1 MVVDAM
7 ATTLIIVAVGISL
20 LLTVNSV
27 INHFAL
33 IRPKPARIASRVAI
47 LIPARNEENS
57 ITSAV
62 QSVFN
67 QELLDQFEVV
77 VLNDGSTDATAE
89 KLSALTH
96 PKLRVINGEPELP
109 QGWLGKNWACH
120 RLSESVD
127 ADFLVFIDSDVT
139 LEPLAVASAI
149 NALTE
154 NQLHLVSPYPRQLAP
169 TLLARIVQPLL
180 QWSWL
185 TTVPLRTTRSSV
197 RPSLAVA
204 NGQFLVCRTDSYV
217 ASGGHKEV
225 RSEVLDDIELLR
237 SFYRNGFTGCVI
249 DGSDIAT
256 CKMYESNQ
264 DLISGYAK
272 SLWNAFG
279 GPIGS
284 LFVNT
289 FFLFVYVFPL
299 TGLFTGQVP
308 LALLGLISGIA
319 GRLVSA
325 KTSSGKLLPDSLLHP
340 ISILAFS
347 LLNLVS
353 WWRHLMG
360 TNTWKSRDLK

>member
-1 MVVDAM
+1 M
-7 ATTLIIVAVGISL
+7 ATTLITVAVSISL

-47 LIPARNEENS
+47 LIPARDEEHS

-62 QSVFN
+62 NSALG
-67 QELLDQFEVV
+67 QELLDQFELV
-77 VLNDGSTDATAE
+77 VLNDASTDSTAE
-89 KLSALTH
+89 KLSAFRD
-96 PKLRVINGEPELP
+96 PKLRVINGELVLPE
-109 QGWLGKNWACH
+109 GWLGKNWACH

-127 ADFLVFIDSDVT
+127 ADFLVFVDSDVT

-169 TLLARIVQPLL
+169 TLLARVVQPLL

-185 TTVPLRTTRSSV
+185 TTVPLRTTRSSL

-204 NGQFLVCRTDSYV
+204 NGQFLVCRADSYA
-217 ASGGHKEV
+217 ASGGHKEIKI
-225 RSEVLDDIELLR
+225 EVLDDIELLR

-256 CKMYESNQ
+256 CKMYETNQ

-284 LFVNT
+284 LFVNV

-299 TGLFTGQVP
+299 AGFITGQTS
-308 LALLGLISGIA
+308 LALLGLMSGIA

-325 KTSSGKLLPDSLLHP
+325 KTSNGKLLPYSLLHP

-360 TNTWKSRDLK
+360 TNTWKSRVLK

>member
-7 ATTLIIVAVGISL
+7 ATTLITVAVSISL

-47 LIPARNEENS
+47 LIPARDEEHS

-62 QSVFN
+62 NSALG

-77 VLNDGSTDATAE
+77 ILNDASTDGTAE
-89 KLSALTH
+89 KLSDFTD
-96 PKLRVINGEPELP
+96 PKLRVINGELELP

-127 ADFLVFIDSDVT
+127 ADFLVFVDSDVT
-139 LEPLAVASAI
+139 LEPLSVASAI

-169 TLLARIVQPLL
+169 TLLARVVQPLL

-185 TTVPLRTTRSSV
+185 TTVPLRTTRLSL

-204 NGQFLVCRTDSYV
+204 NGQFLVCRADSYV
-217 ASGGHKEV
+217 ASGGHKEIK
-225 RSEVLDDIELLR
+225 SEVLDDIELLR

-256 CKMYESNQ
+256 CKMYETNQ

-284 LFVNT
+284 LFVNA

-299 TGLFTGQVP
+299 AGFITGQIS
-308 LALLGLISGIA
+308 LALLGLMSGIA

-340 ISILAFS
+340 MSILAFS

-353 WWRHLMG
+353 WWRHLAG

>member
-20 LLTVNSV
+20 LLTINSV
-27 INHFAL
+27 INYFAL

-47 LIPARNEENS
+47 LIPARDEEDS
-57 ITSAV
+57 IISAV
-62 QSVFN
+62 QSVLN

-89 KLSALTH
+89 KLSTLTH
-96 PKLRVINGEPELP
+96 PKLRVINGESELP
-109 QGWLGKNWACH
+109 SGWLGKNWACH

-149 NALTE
+149 NGLIE

-185 TTVPLRTTRSSV
+185 TTVPLRTTRLSL

-204 NGQFLVCRTDSYV
+204 NGQFLVCRADSY
-217 ASGGHKEV
+217 ATSGGHKEIK
-225 RSEVLDDIELLR
+225 SEVLDDIELLR
-237 SFYRNGFTGCVI
+237 LFYRNGFTGCVI

-256 CKMYESNQ
+256 CKMYETNQ
-264 DLISGYAK
+264 DLIAGYAK

-289 FFLFVYVFPL
+289 FFLFVYIFPL
-299 TGLFTGQVP
+299 SGLFTGHVP
-308 LALLGLISGIA
+308 LALLALMSGIV
-319 GRLVSA
+319 GRLISA
-325 KTSSGKLLPDSLLHP
+325 KTSSGRLLPDSLLHP

>member
-1 MVVDAM
+1 M
-7 ATTLIIVAVGISL
+7 ATTLIAVAVAISF
-20 LLTVNSV
+20 LLTVNTV
-27 INHFAL
+27 INHFVL
-33 IRPKPARIASRVAI
+33 IRSRATQVTAKVAI
-47 LIPARNEENS
+47 LIPARDEEDS
-57 ITSAV
+57 ITAAVKSALG
-62 QSVFN
+62 

-77 VLNDGSTDATAE
+77 VLNDASTDGTAE
-89 KLSALTH
+89 KLSAFTH

-139 LEPLAVASAI
+139 LEPAAVASAI
-149 NALTE
+149 NSLTSNE
-154 NQLHLVSPYPRQLAP
+154 LHLVSPYPRQLAP

-185 TTVPLRTTRSSV
+185 TTVPLKSTRKSLQ
-197 RPSLAVA
+197 PSLAVA
-204 NGQFLVCRTDSYV
+204 NGQFLVCRADSYQ
-217 ASGGHKEV
+217 ASGGHQGIKG
-225 RSEVLDDIELLR
+225 EVLDDIELLR
-237 SFYRNGFTGCVI
+237 AFYRNGFTGSVI
-249 DGSDIAT
+249 DGSEIST
-256 CKMYESNQ
+256 CQMYESNQ
-264 DLISGYAK
+264 ALVSGYSK

-299 TGLFTGQVP
+299 VGFFIDAVVLAALG
-308 LALLGLISGIA
+308 LALGTI
-319 GRLVSA
+319 GRLVA
-325 KTSSGKLLPDSLLHP
+325 AQTSNGRKLPDSLLHP
-340 ISILAFS
+340 ISIVTFS
-347 LLNLVS
+347 ALNLIS

>member
-1 MVVDAM
+1 M
-7 ATTLIIVAVGISL
+7 ATSLITVAVVISL
-20 LLTVNSV
+20 LLTLNTV
-27 INHFAL
+27 INHFVL
-33 IRPKPARIASRVAI
+33 IRTKATKVNAKVAI
-47 LIPARNEENS
+47 LIPARDEEDL
-57 ITSAV
+57 ITASVKSALG
-62 QSVFN
+62 

-77 VLNDGSTDATAE
+77 VLNDASTDSTAE

-139 LEPLAVASAI
+139 LMPSAVASAI
-149 NALTE
+149 NSLTS

-185 TTVPLRTTRSSV
+185 TTVPLRITRKSL

-204 NGQFLVCRTDSYV
+204 NGQFLVCRADSYK
-217 ASGGHKEV
+217 ACYGHQAIK
-225 RSEVLDDIELLR
+225 SEVLDDIELLR
-237 SFYRNGFTGCVI
+237 VFYRNGFTGSVI
-249 DGSDIAT
+249 DGSEIAT
-256 CKMYESNQ
+256 CQMYESNQ
-264 DLISGYAK
+264 ALVSGYSK

-299 TGLFTGQVP
+299 VGFFIDEVVLAALG
-308 LALLGLISGIA
+308 LALGTI
-319 GRLVSA
+319 GRLVA
-325 KTSSGKLLPDSLLHP
+325 AQTSKGRKLPDSLLHP
-340 ISILAFS
+340 ISIVTFIA
-347 LLNLVS
+347 LNLIS
-353 WWRHLMG
+353 WWRHLIG

>member
-1 MVVDAM
+1 M
-7 ATTLIIVAVGISL
+7 ATTLIAVAVAISF
-20 LLTVNSV
+20 LLTVNTV
-27 INHFAL
+27 INHFVL
-33 IRPKPARIASRVAI
+33 IRSRATQVTAKVAI
-47 LIPARNEENS
+47 LIPARDEEDS
-57 ITSAV
+57 ITAAV
-62 QSVFN
+62 KSSLA

-77 VLNDGSTDATAE
+77 VLNDASTDSTAE

-120 RLSESVD
+120 RLSESVE

-139 LEPLAVASAI
+139 LQPAAVASAI
-149 NALTE
+149 NSLTS

-185 TTVPLRTTRSSV
+185 TTVPLRSTRKSL

-204 NGQFLVCRTDSYV
+204 NGQFLVCRTDSYT
-217 ASGGHKEV
+217 ASGGHQGIK
-225 RSEVLDDIELLR
+225 SEVLDDIELLR
-237 SFYRNGFTGCVI
+237 AFYRNGFTGSVI
-249 DGSDIAT
+249 DGSEIAT
-256 CKMYESNQ
+256 CQMYKSNQ
-264 DLISGYAK
+264 ALVSGYSK

-289 FFLFVYVFPL
+289 LFLFVYVFPL
-299 TGLFTGQVP
+299 VGFFIDEVVLATLG
-308 LALLGLISGIA
+308 LALGII
-319 GRLVSA
+319 GRLVA
-325 KTSSGKLLPDSLLHP
+325 AQTSNARKLPDSLLHP
-340 ISILAFS
+340 ISIVTFS
-347 LLNLVS
+347 ALNLIS

>member
-33 IRPKPARIASRVAI
+33 IRPKPARITSRVAI
-47 LIPARNEENS
+47 LIPARNEESS
-57 ITSAV
+57 ITFAV
-62 QSVFN
+62 QSVLS

-89 KLSALTH
+89 KLSVLTH

-127 ADFLVFIDSDVT
+127 ADFFVFIDSDVT

-149 NALTE
+149 NALAE
-154 NQLHLVSPYPRQLAP
+154 NNLHLVSPYPRQLAP

-185 TTVPLRTTRSSV
+185 TTVPLRTTRLSL

-204 NGQFLVCRTDSYV
+204 NGQFLACRADSYA
-217 ASGGHKEV
+217 ASGGHKEIK
-225 RSEVLDDIELLR
+225 SEVLDDIELLR

-249 DGSDIAT
+249 DGSEIAT
-256 CKMYESNQ
+256 CKMYETNQ

-289 FFLFVYVFPL
+289 FFLFVYVFPI
-299 TGLFTGQVP
+299 TGFFIGQIP
-308 LALLGLISGIA
+308 LALLGLISGIV
-319 GRLVSA
+319 GRLISA
-325 KTSSGKLLPDSLLHP
+325 KTSSGRLLPDSLLHP

>member
-7 ATTLIIVAVGISL
+7 ATTLITVAVVISA
-20 LLTVNSV
+20 LLTLNAA
-27 INHFAL
+27 INHFAI
-33 IRPKPARIASRVAI
+33 IRPRAAQISSRVAI

-62 QSVFN
+62 QSALN
-67 QELLDQFEVV
+67 QEMLANFEVV
-77 VLNDGSTDATAE
+77 VLNDASTDATAE
-89 KLSALTH
+89 KLLAFSDH
-96 PKLRVINGEPELP
+96 KLKVISGDLELP
-109 QGWLGKNWACH
+109 EGWLGKNWACH
-120 RLSESVD
+120 RLSKSVA

-149 NALTE
+149 NSLTE
-154 NQLHLVSPYPRQLAP
+154 NQLHLISPYPRQLAP

-185 TTVPLRTTRSSV
+185 STVPLRATKKSL

-204 NGQFLVCRTDSYV
+204 NGQFLVCRADSYLV
-217 ASGGHKEV
+217 SGGHEKIK
-225 RSEVLDDIELLR
+225 SEVLDDIELLR
-237 SFYRNGFTGCVI
+237 TFYRNGFTGCVV

-256 CKMYESNQ
+256 CQMYESNQ
-264 DLISGYAK
+264 DLISGYSK

-284 LFVNT
+284 LFVNA

-299 TGLFTGQVP
+299 VGFFIDEVFLAALG
-308 LALLGLISGIA
+308 LALGTA

-325 KTSSGKLLPDSLLHP
+325 KTSNARMLPDALLHP
-340 ISILAFS
+340 VSIVAFG

-353 WWRHLMG
+353 WWRHLAG

>member
-20 LLTVNSV
+20 LLTVNSIV
-27 INHFAL
+27 NYYAL

-47 LIPARNEENS
+47 LIPARNEESS

-62 QSVFN
+62 QSVLN

-77 VLNDGSTDATAE
+77 VLDDGSTDATAE

-120 RLSESVD
+120 RLSESVE
-127 ADFLVFIDSDVT
+127 ADYLVFIDSDVT

-154 NQLHLVSPYPRQLAP
+154 NNLHLVSPYPRQLAP

-185 TTVPLRTTRSSV
+185 TTVPLRTTRLSL

-204 NGQFLVCRTDSYV
+204 NGQFLVCRAESYA
-217 ASGGHKEV
+217 ASGGHKEIK
-225 RSEVLDDIELLR
+225 SEVLDDIELLR

-256 CKMYESNQ
+256 CKMYETNQ

-299 TGLFTGQVP
+299 TGLITGQVP
-308 LALLGLISGIA
+308 LALLGLISGIT
-319 GRLVSA
+319 GRLVCA
-325 KTSSGKLLPDSLLHP
+325 KTSRGRLVPDELLHP

-347 LLNLVS
+347 ALNLVS

>member
-33 IRPKPARIASRVAI
+33 IRPKPARIALRVAI

-62 QSVFN
+62 QSVLN

-204 NGQFLVCRTDSYV
+204 NGQFLVCRSDSYA
-217 ASGGHKEV
+217 ASGGHKEIK
-225 RSEVLDDIELLR
+225 SEVLDDIELLR

-256 CKMYESNQ
+256 CKMYETNQ

-308 LALLGLISGIA
+308 LALLGLISGIV

>member
-33 IRPKPARIASRVAI
+33 IRPEPARIASRVAI
-47 LIPARNEENS
+47 LIPARDEENS

-62 QSVFN
+62 QSVLS
-67 QELLDQFEVV
+67 QELLDHFEVV

-96 PKLRVINGEPELP
+96 PKLRVINGESELP

-127 ADFLVFIDSDVT
+127 ADYLVFIDSDVT

-154 NQLHLVSPYPRQLAP
+154 NNLHLVSPYPRQLAP

-185 TTVPLRTTRSSV
+185 TTVPLRTTRLSL

-204 NGQFLVCRTDSYV
+204 NGQFLVCRADSYV
-217 ASGGHKEV
+217 ASGGHKEI

-256 CKMYESNQ
+256 CKMYETNQ

-289 FFLFVYVFPL
+289 FFLFAYIFPL
-299 TGLFTGQVP
+299 TGLFTGQIP
-308 LALLGLISGIA
+308 LALLGLISGIV
-319 GRLVSA
+319 GRVISA
-325 KTSSGKLLPDSLLHP
+325 KTSSGRLLPDSLLHP

>member
-1 MVVDAM
+1 M
-7 ATTLIIVAVGISL
+7 ATTLITVAVAISA
-20 LLTVNSV
+20 LLTVNTV
-27 INHFAL
+27 VNHFVL
-33 IRPKPARIASRVAI
+33 IRPKAGRITSRVAI

-62 QSVFN
+62 QSALN
-67 QELLDQFEVV
+67 QELLESFEVV
-77 VLNDGSTDATAE
+77 VLNDASTDATAE
-89 KLSALTH
+89 KLLAFTDH
-96 PKLRVINGEPELP
+96 KLNVITGELELP

-120 RLSESVD
+120 RLSESVE

-149 NALTE
+149 NALVE

-185 TTVPLRTTRSSV
+185 TTVPLRVTRKSH
-197 RPSLAVA
+197 RASLAVA
-204 NGQFLVCRTDSYV
+204 NGQFLVCRADSYF
-217 ASGGHKEV
+217 ASGGHQAI
-225 RSEVLDDIELLR
+225 SGEVLDDIELLR
-237 SFYRNGFTGCVI
+237 SFYKNGFTGCVI
-249 DGSDIAT
+249 DGSKIAT
-256 CKMYESNQ
+256 CQMYETNQ
-264 DLISGYAK
+264 ALISGYSK

-279 GPIGS
+279 GPLGS
-284 LFVNT
+284 MFVNL

-299 TGLFTGQVP
+299 AGFFTDHML
-308 LALLGLISGIA
+308 LATLGLLSGIV

-325 KTSSGKLLPDSLLHP
+325 KTSSARMLPDALLHP
-340 ISILAFS
+340 VSIVAFG

-353 WWRHLMG
+353 WRRHLAG

>member
-1 MVVDAM
+1 M
-7 ATTLIIVAVGISL
+7 ATTLIAVAVAISF
-20 LLTVNSV
+20 LLTVNTV
-27 INHFAL
+27 INHFVL
-33 IRPKPARIASRVAI
+33 IRSRATQVTAKVAI
-47 LIPARNEENS
+47 LIPARDEEDS
-57 ITSAV
+57 ITAAVKSALG
-62 QSVFN
+62 

-77 VLNDGSTDATAE
+77 VLNDASTDGTAE
-89 KLSALTH
+89 KLSAFTH

-139 LEPLAVASAI
+139 LEPAAVASAI
-149 NALTE
+149 NSLTS
-154 NQLHLVSPYPRQLAP
+154 NHLHLVSPYPRQLAP

-185 TTVPLRTTRSSV
+185 TTVPLRITRKSL

-204 NGQFLVCRTDSYV
+204 NGQFLVCRADSYQ
-217 ASGGHKEV
+217 ASGGHQGIKG
-225 RSEVLDDIELLR
+225 EVLDDIELLR
-237 SFYRNGFTGCVI
+237 AFYRNGFTGSVI
-249 DGSDIAT
+249 DGSEIST
-256 CKMYESNQ
+256 CQMYESNPA
-264 DLISGYAK
+264 LVSGYSK

-299 TGLFTGQVP
+299 VGFFIDAVVLATLG
-308 LALLGLISGIA
+308 LALGTI
-319 GRLVSA
+319 GRLVA
-325 KTSSGKLLPDSLLHP
+325 AQTSNGRKLPDSLLHP
-340 ISILAFS
+340 ISIVTFS
-347 LLNLVS
+347 ALNLIS